1 METIDAVIITVDEVQ
16 VRAGRDGDR
25 LLIARSDLPE
35 ATGWALKP
43 EGLCRGDVC
52 VLVGD
57 PAGMVEGELVD
68 VAALAER
75 VGFTIAVD
83 AAEGIAV
90 FGGPATPVT
99 DVEAGTRSAPD
110 VALPTLDGTEVKF
123 SDFAGQKRMVVA
135 WSSWCGCRYELGA
148 WQALQDELGEQNI
161 RIISVALDE
170 DIEAVRPWVEEANP
184 TYPVMVDREGV
195 LAERYGVVNVPTTIW
210 IDENDEIVRPPD
222 IAPGDDRWKDFT
234 QIDSEAHH
242 DALRAWVNNDEAP
255 MAADEV
261 VAQHRRR
268 TPDEHRAL
276 AHRRLAVH
284 LLRDGRQEAAERHM
298 DIAAALAPMDWT
310 IRRGLLPLRGQD
322 PFGQPFFEFWDEWE
336 AAGRPGYGLSQA
348 PR

>member
-1 METIDAVIITVDEVQ
+1 MESISAVVITADEVR
-16 VRAGRDGDR
+16 VTAVRDGER
-25 LLIARSDLPE
+25 LLLAPADLLA

-43 EGLCRGDVC
+43 EGLCQGDVC
-52 VLVGD
+52 VPVRE
-57 PAGMVEGELVD
+57 PAGLVEGGLVD
-68 VAALAER
+68 LAEMAAR
-75 VGFTIAVD
+75 VGATIAVD

-90 FGGPATPVT
+90 FGGPSTPAADVT
-99 DVEAGTRSAPD
+99 AGTRSAPD
-110 VALPTLDGTEVKF
+110 VALPDLHGGEVKL
-123 SDFAGQKRMVVA
+123 SDYAGQKRMVVA

-161 RIISVALDE
+161 RILSVALDE
-170 DIEAVRPWVEEANP
+170 DMEAVRPWVDEANP

-242 DALRAWVNNDEAP
+242 AALRAWVNDGEAP
-255 MAADEV
+255 MTTDEV

-268 TPDEHRAL
+268 TPDEHRGL
-276 AHRRLAVH
+276 AHRRLAIH
-284 LLRDGRQEAAERHM
+284 LRRDGRQESAERHM
-298 DIAAALAPMDWT
+298 DIAAELAPMDWT

-322 PFGQPFFEFWDEWE
+322 PFGEPFFEFWEEWE
-336 AAGRPGYGLSQA
+336 TAGRPGYGLAQP